1 MLKPHRMLIQNM
13 TTWQKSI
20 FKGKMQLQK
29 KHTIKKMKRRGT
41 DWEKIFTALM
51 SEKVLIPKMCKELL

>member
-1 MLKPHRMLIQNM
+1 
-13 TTWQKSI
+13 
-20 FKGKMQLQK
+20 MQLQK